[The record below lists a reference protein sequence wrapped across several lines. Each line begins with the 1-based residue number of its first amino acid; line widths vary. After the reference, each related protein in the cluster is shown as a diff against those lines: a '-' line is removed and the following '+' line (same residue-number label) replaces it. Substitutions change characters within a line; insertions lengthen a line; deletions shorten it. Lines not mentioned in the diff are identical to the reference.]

1 MTTLLL
7 VRHGTTEWVETELLH
22 GITDI
27 PLNDKGM
34 RQAADAAR
42 SLRGCGASI
51 LFSSPLSRCLGTAQE
66 ISKTTGMKP
75 IQVKELAEIN
85 FGWLEGTRIRAHD
98 VKDYGKLRERLDH
111 WKFNLIRG
119 ISGESRRSLVNRV
132 KDGLT
137 IVKKES
143 AGKTAIVVAHSG
155 IFNTILMYYYG
166 KTHLKEGETYHRLL
180 PGSITELRYSSGET
194 PELVRLNDISHISKE
209 NL

>member
-27 PLNDKGM
+27 PLNDKGR
-34 RQAADAAR
+34 RQAADAAKVLKNANA
-42 SLRGCGASI
+42 SL
-51 LFSSPLSRCLGTAQE
+51 LYSSPLSRCLGTAEE
-66 ISKTTGMKP
+66 ISKTTGLEP
-75 IQVKELAEIN
+75 ILVKELAEID

-98 VKDYGKLRERLDH
+98 VKDYGKLQERFDH

-119 ISGESRRSLVNRV
+119 ISGESRRSLVRRV
-132 KDGLT
+132 RAGLAR
-137 IVKKES
+137 ILDES
-143 AGKTAIVVAHSG
+143 AGKTVIVVAHSG

-166 KTHLKEGETYHRLL
+166 KKHLKEGETYHRLL
-180 PGSITELRYSSGET
+180 PGSVTELLYSGGKK
-194 PELVRLNDISHISKE
+194 PELKRLNDISHIARE